1 MYYSDIRNKI
11 IDNLKNK
18 VYVRKNHEHDRMLN
32 FEQQTKVPLES
43 SIEGLIAYLFEDV

>member
-1 MYYSDIRNKI
+1 MYVKI
-11 IDNLKNK
+11 PKPRD
-18 VYVRKNHEHDRMLN
+18 HDRMLN